1 MGSLVES
8 AIVNNYLDRVRD
20 AINTAD
26 ERNTPAESV
35 APEYYPDVISLL
47 KVNGVYTIGTLDAP
61 EDDRLRED
69 VNFQRESDVTDR
81 NECYFVIDTPNNM
94 VRGFVNDGFIKEVDD
109 IKEDIN
115 GIHNQLNWIED

>member
-8 AIVNNYLDRVRD
+8 TIVNNYLDRVRD

-35 APEYYPDVISLL
+35 APENYPDVISLL
-47 KVNGVYTIGTLDAP
+47 KVGGVYTIGTLDTL
-61 EDDRLRED
+61 EDDRLRDD
-69 VNFQRESDVTDR
+69 VNFQRESDATDR

-94 VRGFVNDGFIKEVDD
+94 VKGFVNDGLIKEVDD
-109 IKEDIN
+109 IKENIN
-115 GIHNQLNWIED
+115 SIQNQLNWIED